1 MDESLV
7 NCWMVTRV
15 IRARLKDWNC
25 LEEWS
30 FDDIGNL
37 WLKNWMWTSGWSDA
51 HIAVSTIYL

>member
-37 WLKNWMWTSGWSDA
+37 WLKNWMWTSG
-51 HIAVSTIYL
+51 